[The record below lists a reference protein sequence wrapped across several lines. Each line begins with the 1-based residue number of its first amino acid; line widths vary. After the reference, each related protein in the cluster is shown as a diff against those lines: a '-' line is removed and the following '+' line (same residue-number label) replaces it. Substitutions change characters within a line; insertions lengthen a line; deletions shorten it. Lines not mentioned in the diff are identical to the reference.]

1 MLKALIKSMRLRTL
15 PLSLAGVVCGGLLA
29 QGRHGYNWW
38 AFALGCITACAL
50 QILTNLCNEMG
61 DHLSGVDNENREGPN
76 YSMADGGLTV
86 KQMWH
91 AINAMVVV
99 CCVIGLAMVSV
110 SWSADIFSADAGRKP
125 AVQGL
130 SVILLGAAAIWA
142 ATHYTLGKKP
152 YGYIGL
158 GDLFVFIFFGLVS
171 VLGSYFVLA
180 HTIDIELWIILPAVG
195 IGLLSVAVLNVNNI
209 RDMATDKGIRK
220 TIPLRIGERA
230 AKWYQTALVV
240 LGVAC
245 FFCHKE
251 NIVLC
256 VLPTAPFFLWHI
268 IGVWRRKGRKLDK
281 MLPLLVISTFVLA
294 FLYGE
299 TFYIEKTAIWTVV
312 VAIYVLFGT
321 ISEIPW
327 PTTSTK

>member
-1 MLKALIKSMRLRTL
+1 MKVKALIHSMRLRTL

-29 QGRHGYNWW
+29 MGGLGHNGNWW
-38 AFALGCITACAL
+38 AFILVLLTACSL
-50 QILTNLCNEMG
+50 QVLTNLSNELG
-61 DHLSGVDNENREGPN
+61 DHLSGVDGEGREGPN
-76 YSMADGGLTV
+76 YSMTDGGLTV
-86 KQMWH
+86 RQMWR
-91 AINAMVVV
+91 AINGTVVA
-99 CCVIGLAMVSV
+99 CCVIGLAMVLV
-110 SWSADIFSADAGRKP
+110 SGSPWW
-125 AVQGL
+125 VL
-130 SVILLGAAAIWA
+130 LLGAAAIWA

-171 VLGSYFVLA
+171 VLGSYYVIA
-180 HTIDIELWIILPAVG
+180 HTLPIKIWLWAPAVG
-195 IGLLSVAVLNVNNI
+195 VGLLSVAVLNVNNI
-209 RDMATDKGIRK
+209 RDMQSDEGIRK

-230 AKWYQTALVV
+230 AKWYQTVLVV

-245 FFCHKE
+245 FCCCKD

-294 FLYGE
+294 FLYSE
-299 TFYIEKTAIWTVV
+299 TFYIENTAIWAVV
-312 VAIYVLFGT
+312 VVLYVLSGT
-321 ISEIPW
+321 LPEIQW